1 MSRIDGLQPG
11 GLERPAGGRGV
22 SESPAVAGDGRT
34 SAARTEGADRAT
46 LSARG
51 RLLAAAMAS
60 VREAAEMR
68 RDRVAELKAAIAEG
82 RYDLDADAIA
92 RRLLAAGLGELAT

>member
-1 MSRIDGLQPG
+1 
-11 GLERPAGGRGV
+11 
-22 SESPAVAGDGRT
+22 
-34 SAARTEGADRAT
+34 
-46 LSARG
+46 
-51 RLLAAAMAS
+51 MAS
-60 VREAAEMR
+60 VREAAEVR